1 MIGGGMVKKGRV
13 RSGRGG
19 FTLVELLTVVGIIGI
34 LAAIA
39 IPQFSKYRAR
49 AICSKAISD
58 LANISH
64 AQEAYYATNYSYTA
78 VVHNSDYSSNLPGF
92 TWTHGVVLIS
102 STGDDRGFTVVVD
115 HPVCVNG
122 PFTFDSTKGGI
133 QQ

>member
-1 MIGGGMVKKGRV
+1 MRKR
-13 RSGRGG
+13 RSLGSARGG
-19 FTLVELLTVVGIIGI
+19 FTLVELLIVVGIIGV

-39 IPQFSKYRAR
+39 IPQFSMYRAR

-58 LANISH
+58 LGNISH
-64 AQEAYYATNYSYTA
+64 AQEAYYTTNLTYTA
-78 VVHNSDYSSNLPGF
+78 VTHNPDYSSNVPGF

-102 STGDDRGFTVVVD
+102 STGDDKGFTVVVD

-122 PFTFDSTKGGI
+122 PFTFDSTKGGL

>member
-1 MIGGGMVKKGRV
+1 MVSGSSILKRKKIGA
-13 RSGRGG
+13 RGG
-19 FTLVELLTVVGIIGI
+19 FTLVELLVVVGIIGV

-39 IPQFSKYRAR
+39 IPQFSMYRAR

-64 AQEAYYATNYSYTA
+64 AQEAYYTTNLSYAAIT
-78 VVHNSDYSSNLPGF
+78 HNPDYSSNLPGF
-92 TWTHGVVLIS
+92 KWTNGVVLIS
-102 STGDDRGFTVVVD
+102 STGDLHGFTVVVD

-122 PFTFDSTKGGI
+122 PFTFDSTKGGM